1 MQDNINE
8 LSYDSIMDITGKL
21 KSVLPALSAQI
32 KQTREL
38 IMKQTQN
45 LQIFEALS
53 QTNGG
58 WKKHQY
64 ALLHAKAILHDA
76 RTFVKQSLQV
86 MGPLMLSGS
95 QMSGD
100 KYPNLVEDQNWIY
113 EHWLLMWCIT
123 HQSAKIY
130 PSGNMRN

>member
-8 LSYDSIMDITGKL
+8 LSYDIIMDITGKL
-21 KSVLPALSAQI
+21 KSVLPALSPLI
-32 KQTREL
+32 KQSREL

-58 WKKHQY
+58 WEKHQY
-64 ALLHAKAILHDA
+64 ALKAILHDA

-86 MGPLMLSGS
+86 MGPLMLFGS

-100 KYPNLVEDQNWIY
+100 K
-113 EHWLLMWCIT
+113 
-123 HQSAKIY
+123 
-130 PSGNMRN
+130 